1 MKKLIN
7 LIALVMLVST
17 NVLTPF
23 SYAQEETPEVIPEN
37 EVENVVESG
46 ETPEISEE
54 SPELYLEDL
63 WELEQEN
70 QEETSED
77 ALPDVQDDE
86 ETSVTEETEKVDTVS
101 NEWDEI
107 VQSMEEISEVEVQDE
122 NLEWWEA
129 EDDFSLQKVDEFI
142 TMEVIPNTSVT
153 LLPWTWFNETIKRLA
168 WWSGATYNSG
178 NSTITQIVQTWNIP
192 EWVITWEISE
202 PDSEYPVYA
211 YFTWGILYYTTQA
224 ETIYMNPDS
233 SFMFARMSWITR
245 LNLNNL
251 NTENVINMSFMFRSN
266 DVINVDISEWDTSNV
281 RNMSFMFY
289 YCDNISRLD
298 LNSWDVSSVTTMES
312 MFNGCSSLTWLDL
325 SNWDTSSLTKIPL
338 LFWWCNSLEYVDLS
352 NWTTSNLTQM
362 NNAFTSCNNLIYLN
376 MSGWDFSSMNS
387 MVNWI
392 NVSNLRHPLDK
403 LDLTNAKFSGNLSY
417 MFGSSQAKEI
427 KLDWVDTSNA
437 TNMSYMFDGCEN
449 LTELNLSS
457 FDTSNVIDMVWIF
470 NLSSVKDVNMS
481 GRDFAMAQSNNKYRA
496 FQSASSLEKINLTN
510 AEFSWSMGSFFQ
522 NLTNL
527 GGIEWIEDRNTS
539 NVKDMNHMFFR
550 CSSLTWLLDL
560 SNWNTNK
567 VTNMDYMFYDNNGL
581 QELNL
586 SGWNISNVV
595 NSWVN
600 FLKEDLSLKKIDVTN
615 MKLSWNISYFF
626 NGLAN
631 LEQIKW
637 LATWDTSNVTNIGS
651 IFQRCS
657 GLTWLVD
664 LSTWN
669 VSNVINMGEMFKWCN
684 KIDGLNLSWWDFRNL
699 NSDASLMVSIM
710 WWTTQY
716 LKKLNMTNTKYT
728 WNATYAFGWLNKL
741 EELNLNWADTSNV
754 TSMNAMF

>member
-457 FDTSNVIDMVWIF
+457 FDTSNVIDMVWI
-470 NLSSVKDVNMS
+470 
-481 GRDFAMAQSNNKYRA
+481 
-496 FQSASSLEKINLTN
+496 
-510 AEFSWSMGSFFQ
+510 
-522 NLTNL
+522 
-527 GGIEWIEDRNTS
+527 
-539 NVKDMNHMFFR
+539 
-550 CSSLTWLLDL
+550 
-560 SNWNTNK
+560 
-567 VTNMDYMFYDNNGL
+567 
-581 QELNL
+581 
-586 SGWNISNVV
+586 
-595 NSWVN
+595 
-600 FLKEDLSLKKIDVTN
+600 
-615 MKLSWNISYFF
+615 
-626 NGLAN
+626 
-631 LEQIKW
+631 
-637 LATWDTSNVTNIGS
+637 
-651 IFQRCS
+651 
-657 GLTWLVD
+657 LV
-664 LSTWN
+664 
-669 VSNVINMGEMFKWCN
+669 
-684 KIDGLNLSWWDFRNL
+684 
-699 NSDASLMVSIM
+699 
-710 WWTTQY
+710 
-716 LKKLNMTNTKYT
+716 
-728 WNATYAFGWLNKL
+728 
-741 EELNLNWADTSNV
+741 
-754 TSMNAMF
+754 